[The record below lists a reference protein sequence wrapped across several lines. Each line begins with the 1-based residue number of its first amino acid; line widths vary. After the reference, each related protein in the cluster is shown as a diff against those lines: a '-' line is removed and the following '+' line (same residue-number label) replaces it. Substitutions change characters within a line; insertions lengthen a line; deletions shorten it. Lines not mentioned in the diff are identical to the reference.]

1 MLVVALVLI
10 VAAIRFFDRFK
21 QAPQHKVSITE
32 GLAQRCLTRLFTPIN
47 VIFSSVTQHFAF
59 TRLVRQE
66 FLLIIRGW
74 PVWWY
79 LSVITLL
86 LLQLVVSTDILIA
99 VVLPASW
106 LFCVLALSP
115 LGRRETQHNTQQLTF
130 NFPSLLK
137 QQLPAMLVAA
147 ALVLLMVA
155 GGALLRFSLSGDVFS
170 ILMLM
175 SGAVFIVLLAVVC
188 GVVTKTSRTFE
199 VLFTLL
205 WYT

>member
-1 MLVVALVLI
+1 
-10 VAAIRFFDRFK
+10 
-21 QAPQHKVSITE
+21 
-32 GLAQRCLTRLFTPIN
+32 
-47 VIFSSVTQHFAF
+47 
-59 TRLVRQE
+59 
-66 FLLIIRGW
+66 
-74 PVWWY
+74 
-79 LSVITLL
+79 
-86 LLQLVVSTDILIA
+86 
-99 VVLPASW
+99 
-106 LFCVLALSP
+106 
-115 LGRRETQHNTQQLTF
+115 
-130 NFPSLLK
+130 
-137 QQLPAMLVAA
+137 MLVAA